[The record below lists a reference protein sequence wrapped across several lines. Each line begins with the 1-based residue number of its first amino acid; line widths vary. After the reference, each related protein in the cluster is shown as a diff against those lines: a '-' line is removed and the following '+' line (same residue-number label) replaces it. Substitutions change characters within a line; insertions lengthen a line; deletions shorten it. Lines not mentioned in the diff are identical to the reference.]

1 MESSGTSREDVIP
14 EVIKKAL
21 ASRKQRTVAGASLTP
36 AAVLLLMYPKDG
48 EYCILLNKRSETV
61 EHHKGEISFPGG
73 AKDPGDRDY
82 LDTALRESHE
92 EMGIKPADVS
102 VLGQLDDVTTRSG
115 FKVQVYVG
123 TITYP
128 YDFKPSDIEIAEVL
142 EVPLSVLRDPAS
154 LRVETR
160 MEEGRK
166 VNGLSY
172 AYNGHLIYGAT
183 ARILQQFLEVLKDGL
198 AE

>member
-1 MESSGTSREDVIP
+1 MGLSRQDVIP
-14 EVIKKAL
+14 DVIKKAL
-21 ASRKQRTVAGASLTP
+21 AGRKQKSVVDASLTP

-73 AKDPGDRDY
+73 AKDPEDRDF
-82 LDTALRESHE
+82 LETALRESHE
-92 EMGIKPADVS
+92 EMGIKPADVA

-123 TITYP
+123 TIDYP
-128 YDFKPSDIEIAEVL
+128 YNFKPSDIEIAELL

-154 LRVETR
+154 LRVDTR
-160 MEEGRK
+160 WEEGRE
-166 VNGLSY
+166 VNSY
-172 AYNGHLIYGAT
+172 SYGYNGHLIYGAT
-183 ARILQQFLEVLKDGL
+183 ARILQQFLGVLEDGL
-198 AE
+198 AK

>member
-1 MESSGTSREDVIP
+1 MGLSRQDVIP
-14 EVIKKAL
+14 DVIKKAL
-21 ASRKQRTVAGASLTP
+21 AGRKQKSVVDASLTP

-73 AKDPGDRDY
+73 AKDPEDRDF
-82 LDTALRESHE
+82 LETALRESHE
-92 EMGIKPADVS
+92 EMGIKPADVA

-123 TITYP
+123 TIDYP
-128 YDFKPSDIEIAEVL
+128 YNFKPSDIEIAELL

-154 LRVETR
+154 LRVDTR
-160 MEEGRK
+160 WEEGRE
-166 VNGLSY
+166 VNGYSY

-183 ARILQQFLEVLKDGL
+183 ARILQQFLGVLEDGL

>member
-1 MESSGTSREDVIP
+1 MELSRQDVIP
-14 EVIKKAL
+14 DVIKKAL
-21 ASRKQRTVAGASLTP
+21 AGRKQKSVVDASLTP

-73 AKDPGDRDY
+73 AKDPEDRDF
-82 LDTALRESHE
+82 LETALRESHE
-92 EMGIKPADVS
+92 EMGIKPADVA

-123 TITYP
+123 TIDYP
-128 YDFKPSDIEIAEVL
+128 YNFKPSDIEIAELL

-154 LRVETR
+154 LRVDTR
-160 MEEGRK
+160 WEEGRE
-166 VNGLSY
+166 VNGYSY

-183 ARILQQFLEVLKDGL
+183 ARILQQFLGVLEDGL

>member
-1 MESSGTSREDVIP
+1 MGLSRQDVIP
-14 EVIKKAL
+14 DVIKKAL
-21 ASRKQRTVAGASLTP
+21 AGRKLKSVVDASLTP

-73 AKDPGDRDY
+73 AKDPEDRDF
-82 LDTALRESHE
+82 LETALRESHE
-92 EMGIKPADVS
+92 EMGIKPADVA

-123 TITYP
+123 TIDYP
-128 YDFKPSDIEIAEVL
+128 YNFKPSDIEIAELL

-154 LRVETR
+154 LRVDTR
-160 MEEGRK
+160 WEEGRE
-166 VNGLSY
+166 VNGYSY

-183 ARILQQFLEVLKDGL
+183 ARILQQFLGVLEDGL

>member
-1 MESSGTSREDVIP
+1 MGLSHQDAIP
-14 EVIKKAL
+14 DVIKKAL
-21 ASRKQRTVAGASLTP
+21 AGRKQKSVADASLTP

-73 AKDPGDRDY
+73 AKDPEDRDF
-82 LDTALRESHE
+82 LETALRESHE
-92 EMGIKPADVS
+92 EMGIKPADVA

-123 TITYP
+123 TIDYP
-128 YDFKPSDIEIAEVL
+128 YNFKPSDIEIAELL

-154 LRVETR
+154 LRVDTR
-160 MEEGRK
+160 WEEGRE
-166 VNGLSY
+166 VNSYSY

-183 ARILQQFLEVLKDGL
+183 ARILQQFLGVLEDGL
-198 AE
+198 AK